1 MGAGKNLSDTQ
12 KMQELIKGT
21 IASKAPNMV
30 TKALKYCDKY
40 FDSVDIEKS
49 KLAHKIYDK
58 MFGKI
63 VPDVKVLKVES
74 VTPLPPQFERIA
86 AQIASEAMREIDA
99 EFTVEPVDAKV
110 IRDSTR
116 NK

>member
-1 MGAGKNLSDTQ
+1 MAAGKNLSDTQ
-12 KMQELIKGT
+12 KMQDLIKGT
-21 IASKAPNMV
+21 IAKKAPNMV
-30 TKALKYCDKY
+30 KKALEYCEKY
-40 FDSVDIEKS
+40 FDSPDIDKS

-63 VPDVKVLKVES
+63 VPDVKILKVEEA
-74 VTPLPPQFERIA
+74 VPLPPQFQRIA

-99 EFTVEPVDAKV
+99 EFTVLPVDAKL

-116 NK
+116 K